1 MATIDFV
8 GAQSAGSKE
17 YDLSSEDQLRFFNA
31 STAAKAKIFS
41 TFGNI
46 SFHNN
51 STAGYSFTINNYGN
65 TVFFD
70 NSNAGRATFLGI
82 NESVVFLNY
91 SNAALSKIVS
101 SGIVDFSDSSS
112 AGRATI
118 NVSFLGF
125 LQFRKNST
133 AANSTITIDG
143 GPMETGAAAFFGRS
157 TAGMANI
164 TVSSKAYLAFY
175 DQSTA
180 GSAKITNN
188 AAPEDGT
195 VGIVDFSATAGAL
208 NNHRISAGSIAG
220 AGSYYLGSN
229 QLTVGSLNTNTT
241 VSGSIQD
248 RGLGGGT
255 GGSLVKVGIG
265 TFTLSGDNTYS
276 GGTTVNAGRLALAS
290 AQAAG
295 TGAVTFANGA
305 QTVQLDA
312 AALGA
317 PGGTFGNVIANF
329 DYGDTLDLRG
339 LRYAAG
345 AKAALDGNTLTVSS
359 GGVSESFTLSGNY
372 AGRAFQVYNDGASG
386 SALRLIRGAG
396 SAPTVAS
403 LSAGETL
410 SAEPAHGTLAGTA
423 GSGAGSA
430 PTVLQDGIRDTVL
443 LQGGDE
449 QIVGFRPKEDILDLS
464 RILSESHLSASLIQG
479 SPDFIGNHLNLTNS
493 GADAT
498 LSFNPAGN
506 AAGPGRELA
515 TLHGVGSDV
524 TLQTLISGHDLILGP
539 SPMHA

>member
-8 GAQSAGSKE
+8 GAHSAGSKE

-41 TFGNI
+41 TYGNI

-65 TVFFD
+65 TVFYD

-82 NESVVFLNY
+82 NESVVFRNH
-91 SNAALSKIVS
+91 SNAALSRIVS
-101 SGIVDFSDSSS
+101 SGVVGFDDSSS

-118 NVSFLGF
+118 DVSFLGF
-125 LQFRKNST
+125 LQFRDQST
-133 AANSTITIDG
+133 AANSKIKIDG
-143 GPMETGAAAFFGRS
+143 GPMETGAAAFYGRS
-157 TAGMANI
+157 TAGTADI
-164 TVSSKAYLAFY
+164 TVGSRAYLTFD

-188 AAPEDGT
+188 ASPEDGT
-195 VGIVDFSATAGAL
+195 VGVVDFSSTAGL
-208 NNHRISAGSIAG
+208 QDNHRISAGSIAG

-229 QLTVGSLNTNTT
+229 QLTVGSLNRNTT
-241 VSGSIQD
+241 VSGSILD
-248 RGLGGGT
+248 GGLGGGT
-255 GGSLVKVGIG
+255 GGSLVKAGLA
-265 TFTLSGDNTYS
+265 TLTLTGANTYS
-276 GGTTVNAGRLALAS
+276 GGTIVNAGRLALAS

-295 TGAVTFANGA
+295 TGAITFANGA
-305 QTVQLDA
+305 QTLQLDA

-339 LRYAAG
+339 LRYAPG
-345 AKAALDGNTLTVSS
+345 AKAALDGNTLTVTS
-359 GGVSESFTLSGNY
+359 GSVSESFALSGNY
-372 AGRAFQVYNDGASG
+372 AGRTFQVYNDGASG
-386 SALRLIRGAG
+386 SALRLIRGTG
-396 SAPTVAS
+396 SAQTVAS
-403 LSAGETL
+403 LSGGETL
-410 SAEPAHGTLAGTA
+410 SAEAAHGTLAGTA

-430 PTVLQDGIRDTVL
+430 PTVLQDGIQDTVL

-449 QIVGFRPKEDILDLS
+449 QIVGFRLKEDVLDLS

-479 SPDFIGNHLNLTNS
+479 SPDYIGNHLSLTNS
-493 GADAT
+493 GADAK

-506 AAGPGRELA
+506 SAGPGRELA
-515 TLHGVGSDV
+515 TLHGVGADV
-524 TLQTLISGHDLILGP
+524 SLQTLISGHDLILGP